1 MIKLNKKQLEWIKD
15 YASECGSCE
24 KNHVR
29 CSTFHTAFTL
39 YLSENVLA
47 DSVED
52 GVSLPNELLDRWA
65 VVSGTWSEED
75 GHELSDDV
83 VFYSIENIMNP
94 EYITLMT
101 CAQDCVPLQNF
112 IKEHCEEFI
121 TKLVPYQVVFEW
133 VKQFEEKV

>member
-15 YASECGSCE
+15 YASECGSSE

-29 CSTFHTAFTL
+29 YSTFHTAFTL

-52 GVSLPNELLDRWA
+52 GVSLPNELLDKLA
-65 VVSGTWSEED
+65 VVTGTWSEED

-83 VFYSIENIMNP
+83 VFYSLENIMNP
-94 EYITLMT
+94 EYIALMT
-101 CAQDCVPLQNF
+101 CAQDCVILQDF
-112 IKEHCEEFI
+112 IKKHCEEFI
-121 TKLVPYQVVFEW
+121 TKQVPCQVVFE
-133 VKQFEEKV
+133 

>member
-1 MIKLNKKQLEWIKD
+1 MIKFNKKQLEWIKD

-52 GVSLPNELLDRWA
+52 GVSLPNELLDRLA

-75 GHELSDDV
+75 GHELSYDV

-121 TKLVPYQVVFEW
+121 TKLVPYQVVFE
-133 VKQFEEKV
+133 

>member
-1 MIKLNKKQLEWIKD
+1 MIKLNQKQLEWIKD

-29 CSTFHTAFTL
+29 YSTFHTTFTL
-39 YLSENVLA
+39 YISDNVLS

-52 GVSLPNELLDRWA
+52 CAALPNELLDKL
-65 VVSGTWSEED
+65 VVVTGTWSEED
-75 GHELSDDV
+75 GHELSNDV
-83 VFYSIENIMNP
+83 VFYSIDNIMNP
-94 EYITLMT
+94 EYIMLMT

-121 TKLVPYQVVFEW
+121 TKLVPYQVVFE
-133 VKQFEEKV
+133 